1 MNKSC
6 KGILYERQKMVPV
19 VDMNKVSLMP
29 CSEKKARLRM
39 ERGQAKAYWQDG
51 VFGIMLLREPSAR
64 NYQEVVLGI
73 DPGSKR
79 EGYTVLTKK
88 SVVLN
93 ITTNTPDWVK
103 KHVET
108 RRMLRRS
115 RRSRKTPYRACRQN
129 RGTLRSTNRI
139 PPSTKARWGA
149 KLRIVKQLLKI
160 LPLTHINVEDIKAKS
175 IKGKRDHNVSFSSLE
190 VGKTWFY
197 DELQKL
203 GPILSKTEGYQTK
216 EHRDKRGFEKS
227 KDKLSY
233 VWEAH
238 NVDSHALAE
247 MALKKEVNPFRSMY
261 RIDFLEY
268 WRRQLHVQNFAK
280 GGVRKQY
287 GSTVSLGLSR
297 GSVVRWKGKLVY
309 LGGSSF
315 RCKDIR
321 MSVHSIATG
330 KRLSQDVDKK
340 NIKVIHITKQ
350 RTQFITAY
358 DKSACTKHS

>member
-1 MNKSC
+1 LEKKM
-6 KGILYERQKMVPV
+6 QKVPV
-19 VDMNKVSLMP
+19 VDMNKVSMMP
-29 CSEKKARLRM
+29 CSAKRARLLM

-51 VFGIMLLREPSAR
+51 VFGIMLLKEPSAR

-88 SVVLN
+88 GVVLN
-93 ITTNTPDWVK
+93 ITTNTPYWVK
-103 KHVET
+103 NHMKT
-108 RRMLRRS
+108 RRMLRRN
-115 RRSRKTPYRACRQN
+115 RRYRKTPYRACRSN
-129 RGTLRSTNRI
+129 RATLRSNRI
-139 PPSTKARWGA
+139 PPSTRARWGA

-160 LPLTHINVEDIKAKS
+160 LPLTHINVEDIKASTKE
-175 IKGKRDHNVSFSSLE
+175 GKRDHNVSFSPLE
-190 VGKTWFY
+190 IGKTWFY

-203 GPILSKTEGYQTK
+203 GPVLSKTEGYQTK

-233 VWEAH
+233 IWEAH

-247 MALKKEVNPFRSMY
+247 IALKKEVNPFRSLY

-268 WRRQLHVQNFAK
+268 RRRELHMQNFAK
-280 GGVRKQY
+280 GGLRQKN

-309 LGGSSF
+309 LGGSSL
-315 RCKDIR
+315 IR
-321 MSVHSIATG
+321 KSIRVSVHSIATG
-330 KRLSQDVDKK
+330 KRLSQEVNKED
-340 NIKVIHITKQ
+340 IKVIHITKQ
-350 RTQFITAY
+350 RTQFLA
-358 DKSACTKHS
+358 A